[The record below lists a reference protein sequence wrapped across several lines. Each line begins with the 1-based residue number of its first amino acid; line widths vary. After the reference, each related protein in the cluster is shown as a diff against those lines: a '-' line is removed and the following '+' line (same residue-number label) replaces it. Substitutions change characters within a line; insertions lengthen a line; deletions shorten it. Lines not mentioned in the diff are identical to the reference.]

1 MNKYFETKYLLT
13 HTVSFLTPDETI
25 NLFTLNKAIGSKINP
40 ETNPIINDLFYKYT
54 SKKLYTFD
62 HDDESDKGK
71 EAKETNKKD
80 IFKTCLKKGT
90 NWRLFLSKAS
100 HDMFCYPDKTI
111 SKRVLNCFKVHV
123 FLPDL
128 RKENHHLEFDHST
141 SHQLFC
147 YDKKY
152 RDRCSH
158 NFYSKYINEN
168 YINKHGK
175 ECVVKILREGLF
187 FEKELKTFIDT
198 YDEFSR
204 NKEYISI
211 VQDANAYDFQ
221 KLAKI
226 YKDGNFPKNNIISF
240 IPYIIRNC
248 INYSKYILE
257 NINEA
262 KNEND
267 KNKFLE
273 VYSQEYNNYI
283 NASLLINSNFANV
296 NLIINLFN
304 KLYFKKDAEFSLY
317 SLSIK
322 IYEKNVFD
330 IFKDVLFTIS
340 PLLYKNIIIKKI
352 EIKKEYI
359 NDMEKEDYETD
370 SSSFE
375 NISIDDYVAKFELE
389 KEENKEKR
397 TLEKAINCVTDFDI
411 NKENANAINH
421 THIKLGPTYDKF
433 EASLINI
440 LKETIKEKIGQF
452 PLRQITE
459 NLMNLFE
466 SEKSGKNS
474 RDSLRVINRTKKA
487 MLVNS
492 FESLYPDLLSQ
503 LCNDF
508 NLHIN
513 QNEDGNRTLV
523 LSNNEKL
530 NNRKYNCD
538 LSDFSRQKR
547 MKIEE
552 KVENDIKDVKTFL
565 LGKNINGYDMQET
578 QRLIDEYM
586 ENDGIECVL
595 LIKKLIYF
603 YNKECF
609 IYDDKDQKIFNILT
623 NRGKEEETKAFNE
636 IIKL

>member
-1 MNKYFETKYLLT
+1 MNKYLKNEYLLT
-13 HTVSFLTPDETI
+13 NILSYLELDEI
-25 NLFTLNKAIGSKINP
+25 LVFFTFNKDIGGKINP
-40 ETNPIINDLFYKYT
+40 ETNPIINNLFYQYA
-54 SKKLYTFD
+54 SNKLYKFD
-62 HDDESDKGK
+62 HDNESDKGK
-71 EAKETNKKD
+71 EAKEANRKD

-100 HDMFCYPDKTI
+100 HDMFCFSDETI
-111 SKRVLNCFKVHV
+111 KKRVLNCFKIHV

-128 RKENHHLEFDHST
+128 RKENQHLEFVHST

-152 RDRCSH
+152 RDGCSH

-168 YINKHGK
+168 YINKHGE

-187 FEKELKTFIDT
+187 FEKELKNFINT
-198 YDEFSR
+198 YDKFSR

-211 VQDANAYDFQ
+211 IQDANAYDFQ

-226 YKDGNFPKNNIISF
+226 YEDGNFPDNNIISF
-240 IPYIIRNC
+240 IPYIIRNF

-262 KNEND
+262 KKDND
-267 KNKFLE
+267 KNRFLE

-304 KLYFKKDAEFSLY
+304 KHYFKKDAEFSLY

-330 IFKDVLFTIS
+330 IVKDVLLTNLT
-340 PLLYKNIIIKKI
+340 LLYKNIIIKKI
-352 EIKKEYI
+352 EIKKEDI
-359 NDMEKEDYETD
+359 NDMEIEDCETA
-370 SSSFE
+370 SEFSF
-375 NISIDDYVAKFELE
+375 DDYVAKLEAE

-397 TLEKAINCVTDFDI
+397 ILENAINCILDFDI

-421 THIKLGPTYDKF
+421 THIKLGPTYDLF
-433 EASLINI
+433 EANLLNI
-440 LKETIKEKIGQF
+440 LKETIKEKKSQF
-452 PLRQITE
+452 PLKQITE
-459 NLMNLFE
+459 NLMSLFE
-466 SEKSGKNS
+466 SENSGKKS
-474 RDSLRVINRTKKA
+474 RNCLRVINRTKKA
-487 MLVNS
+487 MLANL
-492 FESLYPDLLSQ
+492 FESLCPDILSQ
-503 LCNDF
+503 LYNDF

-513 QNEDGNRTLV
+513 QKEDGNRTLV
-523 LSNNEKL
+523 LSNDEKL
-530 NNRKYNCD
+530 NNRKYNYD

-552 KVENDIKDVKTFL
+552 KVENAIKDVKTFL

-586 ENDGIECVL
+586 EKDEIECVL
-595 LIKKLIYF
+595 LIKKMIYF

-609 IYDDKDQKIFNILT
+609 IYDDKDQKVFNILT
-623 NRGKEEETKAFNE
+623 NRGKEEETKAFNK
-636 IIKL
+636 IIQL